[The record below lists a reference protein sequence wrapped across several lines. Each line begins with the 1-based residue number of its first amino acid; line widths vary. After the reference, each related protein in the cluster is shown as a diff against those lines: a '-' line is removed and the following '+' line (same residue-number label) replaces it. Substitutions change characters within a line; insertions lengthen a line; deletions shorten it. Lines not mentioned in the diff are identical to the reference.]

1 MTIAAKHDVFF
12 KIKPVSS
19 ACRIMSAYDVLRF
32 TEVLFAVDGPG
43 L

>member
-12 KIKPVSS
+12 KIKPV
-19 ACRIMSAYDVLRF
+19 RIRSIYDVLRF
-32 TEVLFAVDGPG
+32 TEIVVAVDGPG